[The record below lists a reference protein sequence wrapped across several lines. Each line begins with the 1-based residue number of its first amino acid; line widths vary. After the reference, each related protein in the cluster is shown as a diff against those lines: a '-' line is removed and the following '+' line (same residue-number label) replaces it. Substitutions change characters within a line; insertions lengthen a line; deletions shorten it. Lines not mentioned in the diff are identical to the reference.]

1 LTIRVLL
8 VCMGNICRSPL
19 AEVIM
24 SDRARRLGL
33 EEKFVFASRG
43 MMSWNIGCGA
53 DPRSMATAACHGL
66 DLRDHL
72 ARQLRVRE
80 LDHWDW
86 FVAMDHSNRLDL
98 LAFGISSERVL
109 MMRQFEDG
117 PAGLEVPDPYND
129 ANGGFE
135 KVFSMLEA
143 NAEALLSD
151 LLRRDHEK
159 RADQSHTA

>member
-1 LTIRVLL
+1 ML

-24 SDRARRLGL
+24 SEHARRLGL
-33 EEKFVFASRG
+33 EEEFVFASRG
-43 MMSWNIGCGA
+43 MMNWNVGCGA
-53 DPRSMATAACHGL
+53 DPRSMASAAHHGL
-66 DLRDHL
+66 DLRGHQ
-72 ARQLRVRE
+72 ARQLRLDE

-98 LAFGISSERVL
+98 LAFGVASELVL

-129 ANGGFE
+129 ADNGFE
-135 KVFSMLEA
+135 KVFAMLEA
-143 NAEALLSD
+143 NAGALLND
-151 LLRRDHEK
+151 LLRRDREK
-159 RADQSHTA
+159 RADQSHTV